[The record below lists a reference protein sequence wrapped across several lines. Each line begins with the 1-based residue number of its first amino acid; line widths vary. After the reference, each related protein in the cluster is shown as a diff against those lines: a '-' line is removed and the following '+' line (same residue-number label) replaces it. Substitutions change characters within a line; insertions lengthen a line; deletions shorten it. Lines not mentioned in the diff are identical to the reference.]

1 MYLPAC
7 DVTTDDML
15 RSRESILSAI
25 LIPPTCESPTT
36 ALLGSSH
43 LNTNSSSEPVRQAEQ
58 VRVMADPTGTVL
70 TCGVSDTDNVAG
82 ARVGVAKSKADMDIV
97 VDVSFTEEGDGVAIT
112 EALFDDDVSLSNK

>member
-36 ALLGSSH
+36 ALLGSNH

-70 TCGVSDTDNVAG
+70 TCGVS

-97 VDVSFTEEGDGVAIT
+97 VVVSFTEEGDGVAIT